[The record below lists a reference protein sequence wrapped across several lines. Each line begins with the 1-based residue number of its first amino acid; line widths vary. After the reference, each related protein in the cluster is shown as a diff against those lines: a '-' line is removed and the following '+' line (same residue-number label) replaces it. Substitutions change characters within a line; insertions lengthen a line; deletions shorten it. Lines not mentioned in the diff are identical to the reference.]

1 MTEELY
7 ILPSTFL
14 HNEPV
19 DDSNARYLNRSHP
32 SNLSLVKDV
41 LDIQPYGGTYFSSL
55 YLTVPPKFDYARD
68 TLQFIHPTQPI
79 TFPFIVKL
87 SDESNTVPLSSVTD
101 TYLAIIVESHT
112 LHALSL
118 IHLDLKMWFL
128 FNIFIPAPFIQGGV

>member
-1 MTEELY
+1 M
-7 ILPSTFL
+7 
-14 HNEPV
+14 

-41 LDIQPYGGTYFSSL
+41 LDIQSYDDTYFSSP
-55 YLTVPPKFDYARD
+55 YLTVPPKFDYTGD
-68 TLQFIHPTQPI
+68 NLHFIHLTQPI

-87 SDESNTVPLSSVTD
+87 SDESNTAPLSSVTD

-118 IHLDLKMWFL
+118 ILLDLKMCFL
-128 FNIFIPAPFIQGGV
+128 FNIFILAPLIQGGL